1 LRDGFAEM
9 RTQFTALTERME
21 AFEGYFTFTMGITSQ
36 NRADIEQLRQDV
48 DDIKQRLSQLEGLDR

>member
-1 LRDGFAEM
+1 
-9 RTQFTALTERME
+9 
-21 AFEGYFTFTMGITSQ
+21 MGITSQ